1 MKETFIL
8 EILEKFEKGSSV
20 FLHIKDGDTE
30 LTLKKEPAFRHQEP
44 LAAPQPLVYT
54 APTYIGSNPTGTP
67 AAHADA
73 AQNSPYAE
81 VPQAVQV
88 PQTSS
93 APQGSQTQNAETKPE
108 ANLVHIKSPIVGTFY
123 RSPSPDAPPY
133 VDQGT
138 KVKKGQPLCILEAM
152 KMMNTLES
160 EFDGTIEDI
169 LIANGD
175 LVEFDQH
182 IFTIRVDA

>member
-8 EILEKFEKGSSV
+8 ELLEKFEKGASV

-30 LTLKKEPAFRHQEP
+30 FTLKKEAAFRYQES
-44 LAAPQPLVYT
+44 LATPQPLVYT

-67 AAHADA
+67 APQGGAS
-73 AQNSPYAE
+73 QGTPYAAAS
-81 VPQAVQV
+81 QATQI
-88 PQTSS
+88 PQTSN
-93 APQGSQTQNAETKPE
+93 APQDSPTQNRDTT
-108 ANLVHIKSPIVGTFY
+108 LVHIKSPLVGTFY

-133 VDQGT
+133 VDKGT
-138 KVKKGQPLCILEAM
+138 TVKKGQPLCILEAM

-169 LIANGD
+169 LITNGD